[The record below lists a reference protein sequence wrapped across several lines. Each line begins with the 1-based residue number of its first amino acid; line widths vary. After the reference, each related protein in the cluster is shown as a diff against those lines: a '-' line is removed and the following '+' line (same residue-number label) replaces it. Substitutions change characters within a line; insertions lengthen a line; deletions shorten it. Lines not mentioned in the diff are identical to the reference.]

1 MIDLLYA
8 LLWLF
13 LMEIPAG
20 ELEDPVVLWLVVV
33 LGGDEGL
40 VVVVRD

>member
-1 MIDLLYA
+1 MVIFDG
-8 LLWLF
+8 
-13 LMEIPAG
+13 IPA

-33 LGGDEGL
+33 LVGDEGV